1 MSKQSE
7 AKAAQ
12 GYTDPAP
19 QFKGPA
25 KWTDEEIADGNIGI
39 RWVNEAGVQGRPTEC
54 DVRKYLERTPTAKGC
69 HCDKCKSFY
78 SSYQTASRTPYGW
91 QVQGLRDT
99 YKGEH
104 AEQDAKAEAARIGG
118 TAYAFPI
125 YIDPT
130 AAIPEGWKLVPV
142 EPTEDMLD
150 EVDEEVGGY
159 CYSCSKSIASDDD
172 CRRVYRAM
180 LAAAPGGAA

>member
-7 AKAAQ
+7 SKAAH

-25 KWTDEEIADGNIGI
+25 KWTDEEITDGNIGI

-54 DVRKYLERTPTAKGC
+54 DVRQYLERTPTAKGC

-78 SSYQTASRTPYGW
+78 SSYQTAPRTPYGW

-99 YKGEH
+99 YKGEF
-104 AEQDAKAEAARIGG
+104 AEKDAKAEAARIGG
-118 TAYAFPI
+118 TACAFPI
-125 YIDPT
+125 YIDPQ
-130 AAIPEGWKLVPV
+130 PS
-142 EPTEDMLD
+142 
-150 EVDEEVGGY
+150 EEQCY
-159 CYSCSKSIASDDD
+159 CDKNWLGDPSKSCGD
-172 CRRVYRAM
+172 CPRKDYK
-180 LAAAPGGAA
+180 